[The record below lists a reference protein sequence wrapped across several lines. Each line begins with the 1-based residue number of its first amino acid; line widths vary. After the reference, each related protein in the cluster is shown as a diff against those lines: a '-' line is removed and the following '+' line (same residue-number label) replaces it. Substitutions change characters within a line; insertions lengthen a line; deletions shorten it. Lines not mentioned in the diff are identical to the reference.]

1 MGFLKKVLKVVAV
14 VAAVALTISTGGA
27 GGSVLAAFLGV
38 SQVAATAVVAGLTIA
53 SSLLN
58 KPKVPA
64 VSNAT
69 LSRLSVS
76 IDPRTPRKIVFGDT
90 AMAADL
96 RDYEYT
102 GTDDEYVHY
111 FIVNASH
118 RITAHDEIW
127 FDDKLAWTSA
137 GGVQGEFVGYLTV
150 ATRTE
155 GSAANAINISPRM
168 GLTRRFTGL
177 AYTHLRF
184 KRTGNTKKAES
195 PFAQSIPQRVT
206 TIGRGIPCYDPR
218 LDSTVT
224 GGSGSHRVA
233 DQSTWAFTR
242 NPALQLLT
250 YLLGWRINGKLAVGK
265 GMPVARV
272 DLASFMAAANAC
284 DEPVALAAGGT
295 EPRYRADGIF
305 SEADD
310 MGLVIDAYKTT
321 MNAEL
326 DDSDGKLAIRVLL
339 NDLDDPIAD
348 FGPDD
353 FLSGLTWSPVA
364 DISDRFNVVRGQYTD
379 ARTTSLYQMI
389 DYPEVLLAS
398 VDGIERSHN
407 LPLPLVQ
414 SPSQAQRLAKQVLQR
429 QQYSGTL
436 EVTLGHTGW
445 RVQKYDIVTITHPPL
460 GFAAKLF
467 RVASIG
473 VGTHGQVQMT
483 LREENVA
490 IYAWDKDERPPVTP
504 VAVTSYEYANNPIV
518 QGIDDAGAFINV
530 IGPSP
535 SAVTVEWTWDGTLK
549 DGQLPIEML
558 PVVERDG
565 VDIRTDDSV
574 SYSITAEGGLF
585 GHVTVNNT
593 PGDPDKGKMVVDDT
607 VQASG
612 SFSLTVTIDSI
623 AYGPFRFDLT
633 RQNDAPPSSNGIG
646 GGTDNTLASVTSG
659 TYAAMTGTHPAD
671 IALDVTVAGPGDTI
685 NLNASFEYRIPLAAA
700 GGSPASGSVQA
711 KGQYSSDGV
720 TWIDMTGA
728 AVTGSVAS
736 ITFSGGTS
744 TQTPGSLTGAWS
756 ITGLTAGVYHVRL
769 VGRWATGSV
778 TLAPLNGAAT
788 SSKV

>member
-14 VAAVALTISTGGA
+14 VAAVALAIPSGGTSLLVA
-27 GGSVLAAFLGV
+27 GAAGIGITL
-38 SQVAATAVVAGLTIA
+38 SAVAATALVAGLTIA

-58 KPKVPA
+58 KPKVPS

-76 IDPRTPRKIVFGDT
+76 IDPRTPRKIIFGDT

-118 RITAHDEIW
+118 RITGHDEIW
-127 FDDKLAWTSA
+127 FDDKLAWTSG

-155 GSAANAINISPRM
+155 GSAANAINISARM

-184 KRTGNTKKAES
+184 KRTGNSSKADS
-195 PFAQSIPQRVT
+195 PFSASIPQRIT
-206 TIGRGIPCYDPR
+206 TIGRGMPCYDPR

-224 GGSGSHRVA
+224 GGSGSHRVD
-233 DQSTWAFTR
+233 DQDTWAFTR

-265 GMPVARV
+265 GMPVARL
-272 DLASFMAAANAC
+272 DLPSFMAAANAC

-326 DDSDGKLAIRVLL
+326 DDSDGKLALRVIL

-379 ARTTSLYQMI
+379 ARDESLYQLV

-414 SPSQAQRLAKQVLQR
+414 SPSQAQRLAKQTLQR

-473 VGTHGQVQMT
+473 VGTHGQVQMM
-483 LREENVA
+483 LREENAA
-490 IYAWDKDERPPVTP
+490 IYAWDMDEKPPVTP
-504 VAVTSYEYANNPIV
+504 VGASSYEYANNPIV
-518 QGIDDAGAFINV
+518 QGIDAAGATITVN
-530 IGPSP
+530 GPQPAAITLSR
-535 SAVTVEWTWDGTLK
+535 TWEGVVKAD
-549 DGQLPIEML
+549 QLPIVL
-558 PVVERDG
+558 APTVRRDA
-565 VDIRTDDSV
+565 DSIRTDDDV
-574 SYSITAEGGLF
+574 SYSITTTGGLV
-585 GHVTVNNT
+585 GHATVNNT
-593 PGDPDKGKMVVDDT
+593 PGSEEKGRLTLPDT
-607 VQASG
+607 ITETG
-612 SFSLTVTIDSI
+612 SVSLTVTVGGVP
-623 AYGPFRFDLT
+623 YGPFLVT
-633 RQNDAPPSSNGIG
+633 VTAVNDAAPGPNGVG
-646 GGTDNTLASVTSG
+646 GGTDTTLEAVTTTS
-659 TYAAMTGTHPAD
+659 YVVMTGTHPAD
-671 IALDVTVAGPGDTI
+671 TALDVVISPGET
-685 NLNASFEYRIPLAAA
+685 LRLTASFSYLISGNSAGSAQMECAAEYYDGATWVSMGASVQGGASAVVVFTDEPPEKSPGFMNTSWDVGSLAA
-700 GGSPASGSVQA
+700 GTYPVRLLGRLVSGTRSL
-711 KGQYSSDGV
+711 
-720 TWIDMTGA
+720 TP
-728 AVTGSVAS
+728 
-736 ITFSGGTS
+736 SGG
-744 TQTPGSLTGAWS
+744 A
-756 ITGLTAGVYHVRL
+756 V
-769 VGRWATGSV
+769 
-778 TLAPLNGAAT
+778 T
-788 SSKV
+788 SSKL

>member
-14 VAAVALTISTGGA
+14 VAAVALAIPSGGTSLLVA
-27 GGSVLAAFLGV
+27 GAASIGITL
-38 SQVAATAVVAGLTIA
+38 SAVAATALVAGLTIA

-58 KPKVPA
+58 KPKVPS
-64 VSNAT
+64 VSNAA

-118 RITAHDEIW
+118 RITAQDEIW

-155 GSAANAINISPRM
+155 GNAGNAINISPRM

-224 GGSGSHRVA
+224 GGSGSHRVD

-250 YLLGWRINGKLAVGK
+250 YLLGWRINDKLAVGK
-265 GMPVARV
+265 GMPVARL
-272 DLASFMAAANAC
+272 DLPSFMAAANAC

-339 NDLDDPIAD
+339 NDLDDPIVD

-473 VGTHGQVQMT
+473 VGTHGQVQVT
-483 LREENVA
+483 LREENAA
-490 IYAWDKDERPPVTP
+490 IYAWDEDEKPPVTP
-504 VAVTSYEYANNPIV
+504 AGVTSYNYTNNPLV
-518 QGIDDAGAFINV
+518 QGIDEAG
-530 IGPSP
+530 SLDL
-535 SAVTVEWTWDGTLK
+535 SAVPWSLVFTADNIGVIDA
-549 DGQLPIEML
+549 GQLPATVVFTAML
-558 PVVERDG
+558 GTEDVTPLVTWPEAVVTNAAVTNNGDG
-565 VDIRTDDSV
+565 TYTVTDL
-574 SYSITAEGGLF
+574 TAP
-585 GHVTVNNT
+585 T
-593 PGDPDKGKMVVDDT
+593 
-607 VQASG
+607 G
-612 SFSLTVTIDSI
+612 SFTVAVTYGGITTERAVTLAKSRAGADAQRAEIPSLGTPTGAWANAGGTVTLNVTPDVAVSASMSANYGASTAGTVTIHARIMYRNVSDGGAWTQAGADIVGS
-623 AYGPFRFDLT
+623 A
-633 RQNDAPPSSNGIG
+633 ASNSGGSEPVIEPG
-646 GGTDNTLASVTSG
+646 SVGGTRSI
-659 TYAAMTGTHPAD
+659 PA
-671 IALDVTVAGPGDTI
+671 
-685 NLNASFEYRIPLAAA
+685 
-700 GGSPASGSVQA
+700 PAST
-711 KGQYSSDGV
+711 K
-720 TWIDMTGA
+720 
-728 AVTGSVAS
+728 
-736 ITFSGGTS
+736 
-744 TQTPGSLTGAWS
+744 
-756 ITGLTAGVYHVRL
+756 VYEFQVEWFRD
-769 VGRWATGSV
+769 
-778 TLAPLNGAAT
+778 GAAT
-788 SSKV
+788 IDMINSAFQVSIA

>member
-1 MGFLKKVLKVVAV
+1 MGFLKKVLKVVSI
-14 VAAVALTISTGGA
+14 VAAVALAIPSGGTSLLVA
-27 GGSVLAAFLGV
+27 GAAGIGITL
-38 SQVAATAVVAGLTIA
+38 SAVAATALVAGLTIA

-58 KPKVPA
+58 KPKVPS
-64 VSNAT
+64 VSNAA

-76 IDPRTPRKIVFGDT
+76 IDPRTPRKIIFGDT

-118 RITAHDEIW
+118 RITGHDEIW
-127 FDDKLAWTSA
+127 LDDKLAWTSA

-155 GSAANAINISPRM
+155 GSAANAINISARM

-184 KRTGNTKKAES
+184 KRTGNSKKAES
-195 PFAQSIPQRVT
+195 PFSASIPQRIT
-206 TIGRGIPCYDPR
+206 TIGRGMPCYDPR

-224 GGSGSHRVA
+224 GGSGSHRVN
-233 DQSTWAFTR
+233 DQNTWAFTR

-265 GMPVARV
+265 GMPVARL
-272 DLASFMAAANAC
+272 DLPSFMAAANAC

-326 DDSDGKLAIRVLL
+326 DDSDGKLALRVIL

-379 ARTTSLYQMI
+379 ARDESLYQLV

-414 SPSQAQRLAKQVLQR
+414 SPSQAQRLAKQTLQR

-473 VGTHGQVQMT
+473 VGTHGQVQMM
-483 LREENVA
+483 LREENAA
-490 IYAWDKDERPPVTP
+490 IYAWDEDEKSPVVP
-504 VAVTSYEYANNPIV
+504 AGVTTYVYSNNPLV
-518 QGIDDAGAFINV
+518 QGIADAGSLEISAGPWSVVFTADNIGV
-530 IGPSP
+530 I
-535 SAVTVEWTWDGTLK
+535 D
-549 DGQLPIEML
+549 DGQLPTT
-558 PVVERDG
+558 VVFTALLG
-565 VDIRTDDSV
+565 TDDV
-574 SYSITAEGGLF
+574 TALVTWPEAVVTDCAVTNNGDGTYTVTDLTAPTGSF
-585 GHVTVNNT
+585 TVTVT
-593 PGDPDKGKMVVDDT
+593 
-607 VQASG
+607 
-612 SFSLTVTIDSI
+612 
-623 AYGPFRFDLT
+623 YG
-633 RQNDAPPSSNGIG
+633 
-646 GGTDNTLASVTSG
+646 
-659 TYAAMTGTHPAD
+659 
-671 IALDVTVAGPGDTI
+671 
-685 NLNASFEYRIPLAAA
+685 
-700 GGSPASGSVQA
+700 
-711 KGQYSSDGV
+711 GV
-720 TWIDMTGA
+720 TTERA
-728 AVTGSVAS
+728 
-736 ITFSGGTS
+736 
-744 TQTPGSLTGAWS
+744 
-756 ITGLTAGVYHVRL
+756 
-769 VGRWATGSV
+769 V
-778 TLAPLNGAAT
+778 TLAKSRAGADAQNATRSGFGTPGTTYAVAAGSNVSLNVFPGTTITLSAAASYDAAT
-788 SSKV
+788 AGNCRVLARLFYRNITDSGAWTQAGGDITGSFASNSGGSEPILVPGSAGGARDAPAPASVKVYEFQMEWVKDGFATISMSGSSFQVSIS

>member
-1 MGFLKKVLKVVAV
+1 MGFLKKVLKVVAIA
-14 VAAVALTISTGGA
+14 AAVALTISTGGA
-27 GGSVLAAFLGV
+27 GGSVLAVFLGV
-38 SQVAATAVVAGLTIA
+38 SQVAATAIVAGLTIA

-58 KPKVPA
+58 KPKVPS

-155 GSAANAINISPRM
+155 GNAANAINISPRM

-195 PFAQSIPQRVT
+195 PFAQSIPQRIT

-224 GGSGSHRVA
+224 GGSGSHRVD

-250 YLLGWRINGKLAVGK
+250 YLLGWRINDKLAVGK
-265 GMPVARV
+265 GMPVARL
-272 DLASFMAAANAC
+272 DLPSFMAAANAC

-295 EPRYRADGIF
+295 EPRYRSDGIF

-310 MGLVIDAYKTT
+310 MGLVIDAFKTT

-379 ARTTSLYQMI
+379 ARNESLYQMV

-445 RVQKYDIVTITHPPL
+445 RVQKYDIVAITHPPL

-473 VGTHGQVQMT
+473 VGTHGQVQVT
-483 LREENVA
+483 LREENAA
-490 IYAWDKDERPPVTP
+490 IYAWDEDERPPVEPAGLSSYNYTNDP
-504 VAVTSYEYANNPIV
+504 LLQAVDGASAFPRHEPSSAAINFTANAAGELDPPDQVPETLLV
-518 QGIDDAGAFINV
+518 QRFAGTVDVTADAGTVWSIDYV
-530 IGPSP
+530 DGLTGG
-535 SAVTVEWTWDGTLK
+535 AVTVSNGLVTIPAGIVLSPGYALIRIKSVREGLTLFTNLTLTQSMAAPSA
-549 DGQLPIEML
+549 GNS
-558 PVVERDG
+558 
-565 VDIRTDDSV
+565 TSNFASV
-574 SYSITAEGGLF
+574 S
-585 GHVTVNNT
+585 
-593 PGDPDKGKMVVDDT
+593 DDT
-607 VQASG
+607 LIVA
-612 SFSLTVTIDSI
+612 TPTMRVTTGPTGQID
-623 AYGPFRFDLT
+623 
-633 RQNDAPPSSNGIG
+633 
-646 GGTDNTLASVTSG
+646 
-659 TYAAMTGTHPAD
+659 
-671 IALDVTVAGPGDTI
+671 
-685 NLNASFEYRIPLAAA
+685 
-700 GGSPASGSVQA
+700 
-711 KGQYSSDGV
+711 
-720 TWIDMTGA
+720 
-728 AVTGSVAS
+728 
-736 ITFSGGTS
+736 FSGV
-744 TQTPGSLTGAWS
+744 LS
-756 ITGLTAGVYHVRL
+756 ITGEKDDPEGSYGAVARWQYRLASGGSWTWAGAAIDDISPLVITYVNDPDLGPRFVREVGQINTAR
-769 VGRWATGSV
+769 SV
-778 TLAPLNGAAT
+778 TGLSASTDYEFELWLSRDSTFPVRTISFGGT
-788 SSKV
+788 VSGVGV

>member
-14 VAAVALTISTGGA
+14 VGAVALAIPSGGSSL
-27 GGSVLAAFLGV
+27 SVLAVALGV
-38 SQVAATAVVAGLTIA
+38 SQIAAVAIVAGLTIA

-58 KPKVPA
+58 KPKTPS
-64 VSNAT
+64 VSQAS

-76 IDPRTPRKIVFGDT
+76 IDPRTPRKIIFGET

-118 RITAHDEIW
+118 RITGHDEIW

-150 ATRTE
+150 ATRDE
-155 GSAANAINISPRM
+155 GTAANAINISARM
-168 GLTRRFTGL
+168 GTTRRFTGL
-177 AYTHLRF
+177 AYVHLRF
-184 KRTGNTKKAES
+184 KRTGNTKKADS
-195 PFAQSIPQRVT
+195 PFSASIPQRVT
-206 TIGRGIPCYDPR
+206 TVGRGMPCYDPR
-218 LDSTVT
+218 LDSTVP
-224 GGSGSHRVA
+224 GGSGAHRVA
-233 DQSTWAFTR
+233 DQSTWAFAR

-250 YLLGWRINGKLAVGK
+250 YLLGWRINDKLAVGK
-265 GMPVARV
+265 GMPVARL
-272 DLASFMAAANAC
+272 DLPSFMAAANAC

-295 EPRYRADGIF
+295 EPRYRSDGIF

-310 MGLVIDAYKTT
+310 MGLVIEAFKTT

-326 DDSDGKLAIRVLL
+326 DDSDGRLALRVLL

-379 ARTTSLYQMI
+379 ARDESLYQMV
-389 DYPEVLLAS
+389 DYPEVRLTS

-460 GFAAKLF
+460 GMAEKLF

-473 VGTHGQVQMT
+473 VGTHGQVQVM

-490 IYAWDKDERPPVTP
+490 IYAWDEDERPPVTP
-504 VAVTSYEYANNPIV
+504 VGVTSYDPANNPIV
-518 QGIDDAGAFINV
+518 AGIDDADSLVTVAP
-530 IGPSP
+530 PSP
-535 SAVTVEWTWDGTLK
+535 AVALISRTWEGVIK
-549 DGQLPIEML
+549 DGQLPIITSAS
-558 PVVERDG
+558 VRRDG
-565 VDIRTDDSV
+565 AVISQDDEVD
-574 SYSITAEGGLF
+574 YSLATTGGLV
-585 GHVTVNNT
+585 GEATVNNT
-593 PGDPDKGKMVVDDT
+593 DGDPEKGWITIPDT
-607 VQASG
+607 VASPG
-612 SFSLTVTIDSI
+612 TAALTITVGASVFGPFTIDV
-623 AYGPFRFDLT
+623 
-633 RQNDAPPSSNGIG
+633 QMVNDAAPSQNGVG
-646 GGTDNTLASVTSG
+646 GGTDTTLAAVSST
-659 TYAAMTGTHPAD
+659 TPAAMTGTHPAD
-671 IALDVTVAGPGDTI
+671 AALDVTIGGPTEEI
-685 NLNASFEYRIPLAAA
+685 RLTASFSYAIDGGTAGIRAMICEGEYFS
-700 GGSPASGSVQA
+700 GGSWVSMGS
-711 KGQYSSDGV
+711 
-720 TWIDMTGA
+720 
-728 AVTGSVAS
+728 AVTGSNAS
-736 ITFSGGTS
+736 V
-744 TQTPGSLTGAWS
+744 
-756 ITGLTAGVYHVRL
+756 TAGVGGDPPVRIDGTINTTWSVTGLAAAVYPVRL
-769 VGRWATGSV
+769 VGSLSSSGRVLTPVSGSV
-778 TLAPLNGAAT
+778 V
-788 SSKV
+788 SSKA